1 MVNAETMTVSEGY
14 TLRRNRE
21 ITDTPVSIIQKRG
34 RLALAHA
41 YGTGAFLPRIS
52 TYRPSDFAA
61 DVFALDWYTISPDM
75 DIMSALKLPLT
86 NTNLDLSQIDFAKL
100 PVDLLP
106 YWKGHLAMRVSA
118 IRVSRLRCTLSELMP
133 FIQASFVLERLE
145 VITDADD
152 AEIFFCNDPTVT
164 RILSCDEL
172 IRMHVIRSKPEE
184 PFDEGLLTAKHV
196 ALPEFFLKH
205 ILKYAPKDLQTLD
218 LLPDRYAK
226 KTRVST
232 CDLWTI
238 GEEYLQLK
246 ELCFP
251 DPGRNVRNSLAPST
265 HTVTIYMPVMGR
277 PPNDTWLNSRYD
289 FNYVRKM
296 IVKCDGPPRE
306 LYCISG
312 NTPALKELVL
322 DGMPYAGKYV
332 SELEPD
338 IIDYRGPVWRFR
350 TTDWDF
356 QLARTFKITGTRIS
370 QDELHSLNRLKKLE
384 TIVLTDCVI
393 YNFDPDV
400 QYSET
405 RYKFINCTFE
415 Q

>member
-1 MVNAETMTVSEGY
+1 MDAETTTVSEGY
-14 TLRRNRE
+14 ALRSKRK
-21 ITDTPVSIIQKRG
+21 IMAVPVSVIEKRG
-34 RLALAHA
+34 RVALAQA
-41 YGTGAFLPRIS
+41 YGTENLPRIG
-52 TYRPSDFAA
+52 TYRALGVFASA
-61 DVFALDWYTISPDM
+61 FALDWYTVTPDM
-75 DIMSALKLPLT
+75 DIMRALKLPLE
-86 NTNLDLSQIDFAKL
+86 NTNLDLSRIDFTKL
-100 PVDLLP
+100 PADLLP

-145 VITDADD
+145 VVTNVDD
-152 AEIFFCNDPTVT
+152 EEIFFCNDPNVT
-164 RILSCDEL
+164 RILDSDDL
-172 IRMHVIRSKPEE
+172 LKMHVLRSKPEE

-196 ALPEFFLKH
+196 TLPEFFLKY
-205 ILKYAPKDLQTLD
+205 ILKYAPRDLQTLD

-226 KTRVST
+226 KTIMRS
-232 CDLWTI
+232 CDLQII
-238 GEEYLQLK
+238 GGTYPQLK

-251 DPGRNVRNSLAPST
+251 NPGCNIYNILSAST
-265 HTVTIYMPVMGR
+265 HTVTVYMPVIGSNC
-277 PPNDTWLNSRYD
+277 NDRELNSRYD
-289 FNYVRKM
+289 FRWVKKL
-296 IVKCDGPPRE
+296 IVKCDGPPRK
-306 LYCISG
+306 LYCITG
-312 NTPALKELVL
+312 IMPALKELVL
-322 DGMPYAGKYV
+322 DGMPYAGEYV

-338 IIDYRGPVWRFR
+338 IIDYRGPVWRFE
-350 TTDWDF
+350 TTAGDF
-356 QLARTFKITGTRIS
+356 QLTRTFKITGTRIS